1 MPEQFKQSTYRGMVV
16 VIDDEEDMCK
26 ILTKILNMD
35 GYHVT
40 SFTNP
45 SLALDYIAKY
55 QPDVVLTD
63 IRMPERSGMDVLK
76 AVKEQFPHMAV
87 IIMTAYASIEGAIQA
102 MKEGAFHYVTKP
114 FHTEE
119 LIANIEKAIEVQ
131 EITRETVIFAEQI
144 KRAHADVQLIGES
157 LVMKEIKQL
166 LEKIAPTDSSVLIN
180 GESGTGKEM
189 AAKFIHKASFR
200 CNGRFVPID
209 CACIPENLLESEL
222 FGYERGAFTGASQ
235 MKLGLIEL
243 AHGGTLFLDEI
254 GEMPLQLQAK
264 LLRVLQ
270 DHKIQRIGGLKQI
283 HVDIRL
289 LAATNRD
296 LNSDIEEGR
305 FRPDLFYRLNVINI
319 RMPALRERPDDIPLL
334 VSYFIA
340 RHGPRLHKPNVGI
353 KPAAM
358 ELLNRY
364 YWPGNVR
371 ELENVIERIIVLLDG
386 EMIEL
391 EDVPAD
397 IRNGMAPRVGLPPA
411 APQKTIPVDY
421 KEARVQFETDYL
433 RELLERTGG
442 SVSEAARISGVSR
455 RNLYEKL
462 EKLGIRP
469 EEFKKGE

>member
-1 MPEQFKQSTYRGMVV
+1 MVV